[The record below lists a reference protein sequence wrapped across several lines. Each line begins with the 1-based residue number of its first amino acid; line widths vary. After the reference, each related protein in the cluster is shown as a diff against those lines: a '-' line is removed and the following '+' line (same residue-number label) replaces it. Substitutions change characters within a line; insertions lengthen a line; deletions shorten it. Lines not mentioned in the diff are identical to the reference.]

1 MLAVRS
7 MHLGSGKVGEGEGE
21 RGRRDAEGQDGGNE
35 GGRRP
40 EEGKEKYVYIVGSI
54 YTANSFYY

>member
-1 MLAVRS
+1 M
-7 MHLGSGKVGEGEGE
+7 GEGEGE